1 MTQLP
6 LDLAAEMPPAPAR
19 PQRSFHVRSHVTA
32 EEAQAGEARARTQE
46 AQVLEWLRRF
56 TRSQRFATG
65 SRWTPSEIARA
76 FSSWPLTSVRRALT
90 NLTTAG
96 LLTHWPGDR
105 RPGPFGAKESTWSIA
120 EGDQS

>member
-1 MTQLP
+1 VTQLP

-19 PQRSFHVRSHVTA
+19 TRRSFHVRSHVTA

-46 AQVLEWLRRF
+46 AVILGWFRLERARL
-56 TRSQRFATG
+56 
-65 SRWTPSEIARA
+65 TPSEVHSICRE
-76 FSSWPLTSVRRALT
+76 WPLTSIRRALT

-96 LLTHWPGDR
+96 LLTHHPGDR

>member
-32 EEAQAGEARARTQE
+32 EEARAGDARAKTQE

-56 TRSQRFATG
+56 TAG